1 MDLLEGSVDCATAV
15 ALVAVAA
22 VFFPRPPPAP
32 DLSDSRRGPRPVGS
46 VPPSPVVLAA
56 AG

>member
-1 MDLLEGSVDCATAV
+1 VDLLEGSVDCATAV